1 VVHVDDVPDVA
12 QPVEPA
18 VVVRG
23 LTKRYRSGAA
33 VGPLTFDARPGRITG
48 LDGPDGSGRSTALA
62 MIVGLVRPSEGEA
75 LVNGL
80 PYGALP
86 EPLAYVGAVVGP
98 PGLNPGW
105 TGRNH
110 LWTVA
115 PLAEADGERVDEV
128 LAEVGLQAEADR
140 PTRTYTSGMR
150 QRLRLARALLG
161 DPEILILDEP
171 AAGLDPEGVGW
182 LCGLLRAR
190 AAGGGTV
197 VVAGPWPSAV
207 EAVVDDLV
215 PMPVPAAE
223 QQERTA

>member
-1 VVHVDDVPDVA
+1 
-12 QPVEPA
+12 
-18 VVVRG
+18 

-33 VGPLTFDARPGRITG
+33 VGPVTFDTRPGRITG
-48 LDGPDGSGRSTALA
+48 LDGSDGSGRSTTLA
-62 MIVGLVRPSEGEA
+62 MIVGLVRPSAGDA

-80 PYGALP
+80 PYTALP
-86 EPLAYVGAVVGP
+86 TPLAYIGAVVGP

-128 LAEVGLQAEADR
+128 LDEVGLEDEADR

-161 DPEILILDEP
+161 DPEVLVLDEP
-171 AAGLDPEGVGW
+171 AAGLDAEGVGW

-190 AAGGGTV
+190 AAAGGTV
-197 VVAGPWPSAV
+197 LVGGPWPSAV
-207 EAVVDDLV
+207 EAVIDDLV
-215 PMPVPAAE
+215 PMPVPE

>member
-1 VVHVDDVPDVA
+1 VVRVDDVLGVA
-12 QPVEPA
+12 EPVEPA
-18 VVVRG
+18 VSVQG

-33 VGPLTFDARPGRITG
+33 VGPVTFEARPGRITG
-48 LDGPDGSGRSTALA
+48 LAGPDGSGRSTTLA
-62 MIVGLVRPSEGEA
+62 MIVALVRPSGGEA

-115 PLAEADGERVDEV
+115 PLAEADGERVEEV
-128 LAEVGLQAEADR
+128 LAEVGLEAEADR
-140 PTRTYTSGMR
+140 PTRTYTSGQR

-161 DPEILILDEP
+161 DPEVLILDEP
-171 AAGLDPEGVGW
+171 AAGLDGEGVGW

-190 AAGGGTV
+190 AAAGGTV
-197 VVAGPWPSAV
+197 LIAGPLPSAV
-207 EAVVDDLV
+207 EAVVDDV
-215 PMPVPAAE
+215 VAMPVTGAEGVPA
-223 QQERTA
+223 